1 MAGTIISA
9 SRRTDIPHY
18 FARWFAERR
27 RAGFAEFRN
36 SFGGAGRVSL
46 RNDDV
51 LGYLFWT
58 RYAKPFA
65 RELEALRGD
74 GVAYAFQ
81 YTITG
86 LGGTDLEAHVP
97 PTAKAIADFLAVR
110 SGLPS
115 SDCIEWRYDPI
126 ALCDTYPLRHHLETF
141 ARIARELRGATRVVN
156 VSFVEPFLKSARRM
170 AGHPSL
176 RYRRVDPERHRAT
189 ARRYPDLPEVTDA
202 VALRLLG
209 ELRECARQHGIE
221 LRVCSQPELERA
233 AASQCC
239 AAELFLAHEGD
250 VAQSA
255 RLLRSSPSRSGCR
268 CLKSVDIG
276 MQDTCLGGCR
286 YCYAVVSHETA
297 LRNRA
302 KHDPS
307 AAMLRTGRVDQT

>member
-18 FARWFAERR
+18 FSRWFGERR

-46 RNDDV
+46 RNEDV

-58 RYAKPFA
+58 KYAKPFA
-65 RELEALRGD
+65 RELEALRRD

-86 LGGTDLEAHVP
+86 LGGTPVEAHVP
-97 PTAKAIADFLAVR
+97 PTHKAIADFVAIR
-110 SGLPS
+110 SALPS

-126 ALCDTYPLRHHLETF
+126 ALSDAHPARHHLETF
-141 ARIARELRGATRVVN
+141 ASIARELRGATRVVN
-156 VSFVEPFLKSARRM
+156 VSFVEPFLKSIRRM

-176 RYRRVDPERHRAT
+176 RYRRVDPARHRTTAT
-189 ARRYPDLPEVTDA
+189 RYPDLPEVPGA
-202 VALRLLG
+202 VALRLLDDLRACAG
-209 ELRECARQHGIE
+209 EYGIE
-221 LRVCSQPELERA
+221 LRVCSQPELEGV

-239 AAELFLAHEGD
+239 GTGPFLAHGGD
-250 VAQSA
+250 VARRVRAIPSA
-255 RLLRSSPSRSGCR
+255 PSRSGCR

-276 MQDTCLGGCR
+276 MDNTCVSGCS
-286 YCYAVVSHETA
+286 YCYAVVSHA
-297 LRNRA
+297 SAVQNRA
-302 KHDPS
+302 RHDPR
-307 AAMLRTGRVDQT
+307 AAMLRRGRLDPP